1 MTDESPLLYVTIMR
15 QFKSKLL
22 SSAYMWC
29 LCIMKLKATIQV
41 SQVKAIEQ
49 YFHVNVVLFIIL
61 FKVFLTFKLVDKIL
75 ERDLSSKSYLVF
87 NF

>member
-1 MTDESPLLYVTIMR
+1 
-15 QFKSKLL
+15 
-22 SSAYMWC
+22 
-29 LCIMKLKATIQV
+29 MKLKATIQV

-61 FKVFLTFKLVDKIL
+61 FKVFLTFKSVDKIL

>member
-1 MTDESPLLYVTIMR
+1 MTDEIPLLYVTFMR